1 MRNVRPRETGCIKT
15 VGGHLEPLL
24 ITYER
29 GTTKESKY
37 LVCLV
42 SWNRENPCYVYNFKI
57 NKSFK
62 FSSVLIYSITLYNSP
77 SEFGDRHSHS

>member
-15 VGGHLEPLL
+15 VGGHWEPLL
-24 ITYER
+24 MTYER

-42 SWNRENPCYVYNFKI
+42 SWNRENQCYVYNFKI

-62 FSSVLIYSITLYNSP
+62 FSSVLIYLITLYNSP